1 MKTNLRKYLLSAV
14 SLMTGALLA
23 LSLTACDKPGTVP
36 DEPQKQTEKTAV
48 DGEILVV
55 DKNGKEIS
63 RTPYGVHS
71 YGTTLKGVKEGY
83 VETEKGKIEGLGVYP
98 VGHTVNIK
106 VTGTNPA
113 KYAYKGMYF
122 TSTPTAF
129 VSTHAPF
136 SAYGPAKPYPN
147 PTLSFAVVSGVS
159 YIKVTAVFEDS
170 GVSIGIE

>member
-1 MKTNLRKYLLSAV
+1 MKKTNLHKYLLSAV

-23 LSLTACDKPGTVP
+23 LSLTACDKHDTAPEDPIQTGKTVI
-36 DEPQKQTEKTAV
+36 

-63 RTPYGVHS
+63 RTS

-98 VGHTVNIK
+98 VEHTVNIK

-122 TSTPTAF
+122 TSIPAVF

-136 SAYGPAKPYPN
+136 SSYGSAKPYPN